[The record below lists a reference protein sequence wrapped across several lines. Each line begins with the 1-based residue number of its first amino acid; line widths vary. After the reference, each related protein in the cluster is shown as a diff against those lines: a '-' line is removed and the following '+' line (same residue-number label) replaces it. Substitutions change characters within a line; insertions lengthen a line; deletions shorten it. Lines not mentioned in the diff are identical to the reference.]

1 MKRRV
6 STLVATLTFLKGPWR
21 VLTNN
26 PTIEETQWMDKFK
39 EGKQPIQTGFF
50 RYADGSVTPDY
61 FMQVETSDWVYPA
74 LDRLT
79 KAGIKYRLGMINN
92 SKLGEQVEKGRY
104 NIPELINSSTF
115 AWANASH
122 TFFLM
127 VDSEDKNFTLSAL
140 GLEALDSKKTT
151 KRLQEITR
159 ITQMHLSGDMSD
171 ISMKMLTQAD
181 LNNQPEL
188 FFDGVIAIRKTF
200 AVKSCFAMPDGYE
213 KRKKI
218 AKINRKTIGRLIAR
232 LTCEFGLIKGLAI
245 VCDDDQLDADIVFH
259 ESALKKELFT
269 NDGRWHFTAF
279 EHPHLHT
286 ATWDMQTMFNN
297 HTWLM
302 TEERFSSDLNLIIRD
317 YVASLE
323 DGKLPDWLL
332 ERSPTAHGDDSVPA
346 TTEHITDAWK
356 KAYQRWQI
364 AGLDIGAAANI
375 SHMAFGSLVNQMK
388 STVKKGRWWV
398 PMSNAFMATVNT
410 WEALKYVANEDMPE
424 DKRNVVF
431 FDDRYGVVIPG
442 YRFVETAELHDTWD
456 QDGDQAKF
464 VWIKLWSSNDV
475 VTQVMKDSCVIDKDL
490 VVPATESEAI
500 DMCVV
505 IRSPNG
511 PGGYSIER
519 FDAETMPWL
528 RKAEDRIQV
537 IDLGTATAPMPILL
551 QNVKTGKI
559 PTSAQHTGHL
569 MSRDNALGMLL
580 AQLDNP
586 GVGRYANLVMAWSAI
601 FGPSYPTQ
609 LPANGNDIIDAL
621 QQTADPASFG
631 YIADGVEYAE
641 TLLLRKAEE
650 LGVPV
655 DSFVFQTR
663 FSGVMKQRMHNH
675 TTIDGDKE
683 LSKLVVP
690 GKFAR
695 MHEAYLKTVNELQDK
710 LNVKSFQ
717 NRLESDTRNK
727 VMNAVTLRE
736 DVAQW
741 AFDFFLKYDNKLRA
755 IDAKYRQKLNRDIDR
770 FQRAF
775 IAYARTNDV
784 NDVIAEMY
792 SEITSYPSGVPEK
805 WAVALYRW
813 IIDPALTRTR
823 YGKSDRI
830 IFQGGKPN
838 QPTIMDLL
846 IQGIK
851 NL

>member
-1 MKRRV
+1 M
-6 STLVATLTFLKGPWR
+6 ATLTFLKGPWR

-26 PTIEETQWMDKFK
+26 PTIEETQWMDEFK
-39 EGKQPIQTGFF
+39 ESKQPVQTGFF
-50 RYADGSVTPDY
+50 QYADGSVLPDY
-61 FMQVETSDWVYPA
+61 FMQVQTSDWVYPA
-74 LDRLT
+74 LDRLN
-79 KAGIKYRLGMINN
+79 KAGIKYRLGMISN
-92 SKLGEQVEKGRY
+92 SELSEQVAKKRY
-104 NIPELINSSTF
+104 SIPQLVSNSTF

-122 TFFLM
+122 TFILM
-127 VDSEDKNFTLSAL
+127 VDSEDKDFTLSAL

-151 KRLQEITR
+151 KRLQEVTR
-159 ITQMHLSGDMSD
+159 ITQMHLSGDMD
-171 ISMKMLTQAD
+171 NISMKMLTQAD
-181 LNNQPEL
+181 LDNQPEL

-200 AVKSCFAMPDGYE
+200 AVKSCFAMPEGYD

-269 NDGRWHFTAF
+269 NDGKWHFTAF

-302 TEERFSSDLNLIIRD
+302 TEERFNSDLNLIIRD

-323 DGKLPDWLL
+323 SGVLPDWIL
-332 ERSPTAHGDDSVPA
+332 ERSQTAHGDDSVPA
-346 TTEHITDAWK
+346 TTEHVTDAWK
-356 KAYQRWQI
+356 KAYQRWQA
-364 AGLDIGAAANI
+364 AGFEIGAASNI

-475 VTQVMKDSCVIDKDL
+475 ATQGMKDAFVIDEDL
-490 VVPATESEAI
+490 VVPTTESEAI
-500 DMCVV
+500 DACVV

-537 IDLGTATAPMPILL
+537 IDLGMATAPMSVLL

-559 PTSAQHTGHL
+559 PTSARHSGRL
-569 MSRDNALGMLL
+569 MSRENALNMIS
-580 AQLDNP
+580 AQIDNP
-586 GVGRYANLVMAWSAI
+586 GVGRYANAVMSWSAT
-601 FGPSYPTQ
+601 FGPGYPTR
-609 LPANGNDIIDAL
+609 LPANGNDVIDAL
-621 QQTADPASFG
+621 QQTADPAAFE
-631 YIADGVEYAE
+631 YISNGINIMEN
-641 TLLLRKAEE
+641 LLLKNA
-650 LGVPV
+650 VKYSIPV
-655 DSFVFQTR
+655 DAFVLDTR
-663 FSGVMKQRMHNH
+663 FSSRMKKNLPEGLIVEERMFSRMH
-675 TTIDGDKE
+675 K
-683 LSKLVVP
+683 
-690 GKFAR
+690 
-695 MHEAYLKTVNELQDK
+695 AYLKTINELQDK

-717 NRLESDTRNK
+717 DRLESDTRNK

-741 AFDFFLKYDNKLRA
+741 ALNFFLKYDNKLRA
-755 IDAKYRQKLNRDIDR
+755 IDATYRNKLNRDIDR
-770 FQRAF
+770 FDRAF

-784 NDVIAEMY
+784 NDVVVEMY
-792 SEITSYPSGVPEK
+792 SEITSYESGVPEK

-813 IIDPALTRTR
+813 IIDPALTRTK
-823 YGKSDRI
+823 YGRSDRI
-830 IFQGGKPN
+830 IFQGGKPG

-846 IQGIK
+846 IEGIK